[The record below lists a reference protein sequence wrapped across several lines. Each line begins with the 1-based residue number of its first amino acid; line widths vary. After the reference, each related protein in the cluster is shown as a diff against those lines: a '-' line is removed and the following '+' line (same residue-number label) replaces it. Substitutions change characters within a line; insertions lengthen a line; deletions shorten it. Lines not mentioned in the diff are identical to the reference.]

1 MELLAVLAIIAL
13 VVLLLLPYLR
23 QRRVKRRIKE
33 IHERFL
39 RGETIVAI
47 DLETTGLDP
56 RKDRITEVGAIKFR
70 NGELLNE
77 FTTLI
82 DPLISIPIEVQKKT
96 GITPAMVK
104 GKPTFNEVAN
114 GLKEFI
120 GDCPLV
126 GYNLIEFDFP
136 FLKEGGLNLPNEKY
150 DVLQMAR
157 FLLPRHI
164 RKGKRWIKR
173 RYRLELVA
181 RDLGIRVSRSHR
193 ALEDAKTTM
202 EVFRKLIT

>member
-56 RKDRITEVGAIKFR
+56 RKDSITEVGATKFR

-82 DPLISIPIEVQKKT
+82 DPLVPIPIEVQKKT
-96 GITPAMVK
+96 GITPDMVK
-104 GKPTFNEVAN
+104 GKPTFNQVAN

-126 GYNLIEFDFP
+126 GYNLIEFDLP

-150 DVLQMAR
+150 DVLQIAR